1 VVHRGLNNGWWWGV
15 VGGEP
20 CGRSVVRG
28 TLEREMMAARWS
40 TTATFNGRVG
50 RVGMSNGGEAVG
62 DF

>member
-1 VVHRGLNNGWWWGV
+1 
-15 VGGEP
+15 
-20 CGRSVVRG
+20 VVRG